1 MKVLAEND
9 ENKRK
14 YLSKKKITKTEI
26 LQNFRVEFFFFAD
39 MLLRLMLATTSANII
54 KIAELGRPTLA
65 KTIFLR
71 RIFLWAAFS
80 RFRHEFARVHSN
92 TPYLP
97 SVILCLK
104 FLCKR
109 RRN

>member
-14 YLSKKKITKTEI
+14 YLSEKKITKTEI
-26 LQNFRVEFFFFAD
+26 LQNFRIEFFFFAD
-39 MLLRLMLATTSANII
+39 MLFRLMLATTSANIV

-71 RIFLWAAFS
+71 RIFLWAALS
-80 RFRHEFARVHSN
+80 RFRHEFAHMHGSIL
-92 TPYLP
+92 YLP
-97 SVILCLK
+97 SVIFCRA
-104 FLCKR
+104 FLYKR